1 LVFAETVRGRESD
14 IVITAKA
21 RPSRGRRGSRKM
33 NKNYLEAANQMQHLS
48 KRAIHHLKSGT
59 LMAAITF
66 ERKVEWYH
74 ESFGLA
80 VLSL

>member
-1 LVFAETVRGRESD
+1 
-14 IVITAKA
+14 
-21 RPSRGRRGSRKM
+21 M